1 MNYVVKKSDN
11 MKEFLSQFNE
21 IDYASIIAFVD
32 EANHAIQYFKLNREQ
47 FISIYDIL
55 IKEG

>member
-1 MNYVVKKSDN
+1 MNYTVKKSDD

-21 IDYASIIAFVD
+21 FDYTSIIAFVD

-47 FISIYDIL
+47 FITIYDIL
-55 IKEG
+55 VKED

>member
-1 MNYVVKKSDN
+1 MNYTVKKSDD

-47 FISIYDIL
+47 FITIYNIL
-55 IKEG
+55 VKED